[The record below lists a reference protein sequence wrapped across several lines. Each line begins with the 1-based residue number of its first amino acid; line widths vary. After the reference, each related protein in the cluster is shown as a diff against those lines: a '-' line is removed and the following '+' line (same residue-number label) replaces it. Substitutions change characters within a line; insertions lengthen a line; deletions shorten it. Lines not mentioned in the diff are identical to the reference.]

1 MVKLEKE
8 LSEKKL
14 LMCDLKDGQIAE
26 VIDKERPEYYGR
38 IVQRYKDICV
48 CFGKSYGNSWTDV
61 QFNTLEVR
69 LLEEGEKIV
78 VFNNK

>member
-26 VIDKERPEYYGR
+26 VIDNERPEYYGR

-48 CFGKSYGNSWTDV
+48 TLGWTQGNSWTDV
-61 QFNTLEVR
+61 QFNTLRVR
-69 LLEEGEKIV
+69 LLEDGEKIV
-78 VFNNK
+78 IFNNK